1 MNHLRNDTIHDPT
14 DSLRWTWQQVRTPA
28 ARYSEALTHLQ
39 KGNFVAAFTVVNNI
53 PVEHELRDAEVIE
66 RQRMLDL
73 IAFVQQVGGSGRN
86 MAQLTVPEVDALE
99 MLVDGAHDRP
109 AVWAQNL
116 LCFAY
121 ERCAAPLT
129 GGEPGPR
136 APQAAYDP
144 EVEGSMN
151 TLAVYPNPGNAWVAM
166 DYAYGIVGEAWLTIT
181 DVTGRK
187 VQQVRLSAERGQ
199 FIWDVRQARP
209 GAYSVELTV
218 DGNTL
223 AVERLIIQP

>member
-1 MNHLRNDTIHDPT
+1 
-14 DSLRWTWQQVRTPA
+14 
-28 ARYSEALTHLQ
+28 
-39 KGNFVAAFTVVNNI
+39 
-53 PVEHELRDAEVIE
+53 
-66 RQRMLDL
+66 
-73 IAFVQQVGGSGRN
+73 
-86 MAQLTVPEVDALE
+86 
-99 MLVDGAHDRP
+99 
-109 AVWAQNL
+109 
-116 LCFAY
+116 
-121 ERCAAPLT
+121 
-129 GGEPGPR
+129 
-136 APQAAYDP
+136 
-144 EVEGSMN
+144 MN